1 MHMYKTPMK
10 EAGGGRQKDHTHTQA
25 RGGVGG
31 GQHFVTQSWEHGDEA
46 KGGAEGKHGVGPQSP
61 AVAGDTGEG
70 TETDS
75 RRSAIHFS
83 VNDRAG
89 RQKLRHT

>member
-10 EAGGGRQKDHTHTQA
+10 EAGGGRQKDHTRTQA

-46 KGGAEGKHGVGPQSP
+46 KGGAEGKHGVGPQSQETRGKGQKQTL
-61 AVAGDTGEG
+61 AGVQFTSLST
-70 TETDS
+70 TEQADK
-75 RRSAIHFS
+75 
-83 VNDRAG
+83 N
-89 RQKLRHT
+89 

>member
-1 MHMYKTPMK
+1 MK
-10 EAGGGRQKDHTHTQA
+10 EAGGGRQKDHARTQA

-31 GQHFVTQSWEHGDEA
+31 GRHSVTHSWEHGDEA
-46 KGGAEGKHGVGPQSP
+46 KGGLEGKRGVGPRSP

-75 RRSAIHFS
+75 RRSASHFS

-89 RQKLRHT
+89 GQKLRHT